1 MSRAKCLAE
10 ACDRPAMSAL
20 SVAAKLGNRLYT
32 GLCPL
37 HTVRAVVMARA
48 QVMGA
53 VSATNHDPAPLA
65 EWVAAVRSSACMTAP
80 DCPRRDPSRVGRRY
94 RRGT

>member
-1 MSRAKCLAE
+1 MTRAKCVAE

-20 SVAAKLGNRLYT
+20 AVAAKLGNRLYT

-48 QVMGA
+48 QVMCA
-53 VSATNHDPAPLA
+53 VSTTNLAPAPLA
-65 EWVAAVRSSACMTAP
+65 
-80 DCPRRDPSRVGRRY
+80 
-94 RRGT
+94 